1 MKIAL
6 ITDTHFGARNDSLLF
21 LDFFSKF
28 YKNIFFP
35 TLKERG
41 ITEVI
46 HLGDVVDRRKF
57 INYKTLNSMKEI
69 LFFPLKEMG
78 GNVKIIVGNHDI
90 YYKNTLKVNSM
101 EELTKGMD
109 HVTVYSDPCEVSLT
123 KDHKVLFLPW
133 ICADNEDKSKEL
145 IEKTRTKV
153 VFGHLQIV
161 GIESDK
167 GSFMMEG
174 HSIPMFK
181 AFQRVFS
188 GHFHHRS
195 ITENITY
202 LGNPYEITWSD
213 YNDKRG
219 FHIYDTETMEVE
231 FIENPYSMFHK
242 IYYNDEKNDYGD
254 LSKYEDTYV
263 KIIIENKNNNYMFET
278 LMDKLIDAGTSNIS
292 VVDNLFDMEDLGD
305 DIEGIEDVEDTM
317 SVIKNCVD
325 GLQIKNKN
333 DLNKLMQDLYGE
345 ALTME
350 IV

>member
-35 TLKERG
+35 SLKERG

-153 VFGHLQIV
+153 VFGHLQIA

>member
-1 MKIAL
+1 MKVAL

-21 LDFFSKF
+21 LDFFRKF
-28 YKNIFFP
+28 YENIFFP

-41 ITEVI
+41 ITDVI

-57 INYKTLNSMKEI
+57 INFKTLNSMKEI
-69 LFFPLKEMG
+69 LFHPLEEMG
-78 GNVKIIVGNHDI
+78 VNTRIIVGNHDI

-101 EELTKGMD
+101 EELTRGMNNIS
-109 HVTVYSDPCEVSLT
+109 VYSDPCEVSLT
-123 KDHKVLFLPW
+123 KEHKVLFLPW

-153 VFGHLQIV
+153 AFGHLQIA

-167 GSFMMEG
+167 GSFMIEG
-174 HSIPMFK
+174 HPIPMFK

-195 ITENITY
+195 TTGNITY

-219 FHIYDTETMEVE
+219 FHIYDTETLETE

-242 IYYNDEKNDYGD
+242 IYYNDEKNVYGD

-317 SVIKNCVD
+317 SVIKNCVN
-325 GLQIKNKN
+325 GLQMENKE

-350 IV
+350 TV

>member
-1 MKIAL
+1 
-6 ITDTHFGARNDSLLF
+6 
-21 LDFFSKF
+21 
-28 YKNIFFP
+28 
-35 TLKERG
+35 
-41 ITEVI
+41 
-46 HLGDVVDRRKF
+46 
-57 INYKTLNSMKEI
+57 
-69 LFFPLKEMG
+69 
-78 GNVKIIVGNHDI
+78 
-90 YYKNTLKVNSM
+90 M

-109 HVTVYSDPCEVSLT
+109 HVSVYSDPCEVSLT
-123 KDHKVLFLPW
+123 EDHKVLFLPW

-153 VFGHLQIV
+153 AFGHLQIV
-161 GIESDK
+161 GIEQDK
-167 GSFMMEG
+167 GSFAMEG

-195 ITENITY
+195 ITGNITY

-219 FHIYDTETMEVE
+219 FHIYDTETMETE

-263 KIIIENKNNNYMFET
+263 KIIIENKNNNYLFEI

-292 VVDNLFDMEDLGD
+292 VVDNLFDIEDLGD
-305 DIEGIEDVEDTM
+305 DIDGIEDVEDTM
-317 SVIKNCVD
+317 SVIRNCVD
-325 GLQIKNKN
+325 GLQIKNKE

-350 IV
+350 TV

>member
-21 LDFFSKF
+21 LDFFRKF
-28 YKNIFFP
+28 YENVFFP

-41 ITEVI
+41 ITDVI

-69 LFFPLKEMG
+69 FFHPLKEMG
-78 GNVKIIVGNHDI
+78 GNVRIIVGNHDI

-123 KDHKVLFLPW
+123 EDHKVLFLPW

-153 VFGHLQIV
+153 AFGHLQIV
-161 GIESDK
+161 GIEQDK
-167 GSFMMEG
+167 GSFAMEG

-195 ITENITY
+195 ITGNITY

-213 YNDKRG
+213 YND
-219 FHIYDTETMEVE
+219 
-231 FIENPYSMFHK
+231 FILKAINS
-242 IYYNDEKNDYGD
+242 
-254 LSKYEDTYV
+254 
-263 KIIIENKNNNYMFET
+263 NNI
-278 LMDKLIDAGTSNIS
+278 L
-292 VVDNLFDMEDLGD
+292 
-305 DIEGIEDVEDTM
+305 
-317 SVIKNCVD
+317 
-325 GLQIKNKN
+325 
-333 DLNKLMQDLYGE
+333 
-345 ALTME
+345 
-350 IV
+350 

>member
-1 MKIAL
+1 
-6 ITDTHFGARNDSLLF
+6 
-21 LDFFSKF
+21 
-28 YKNIFFP
+28 
-35 TLKERG
+35 
-41 ITEVI
+41 
-46 HLGDVVDRRKF
+46 
-57 INYKTLNSMKEI
+57 MKEI
-69 LFFPLKEMG
+69 FFHPLKEMG
-78 GNVKIIVGNHDI
+78 GNVRIIVGNHDI

-109 HVTVYSDPCEVSLT
+109 HVTVYSDPCEVSLSE
-123 KDHKVLFLPW
+123 DHKVLFLPW

-153 VFGHLQIV
+153 AFGHLQIV
-161 GIESDK
+161 GIEQDK
-167 GSFMMEG
+167 GSFAMEG

-195 ITENITY
+195 ITGNITY

-219 FHIYDTETMEVE
+219 FHIYDTETMETE

-263 KIIIENKNNNYMFET
+263 KIIIENKDNNYLFEI

-292 VVDNLFDMEDLGD
+292 VVDNLFDIEDLGD
-305 DIEGIEDVEDTM
+305 DIDGIEDVEDTM
-317 SVIKNCVD
+317 SVIRNCVD
-325 GLQIKNKN
+325 GLQIKNKE
-333 DLNKLMQDLYGE
+333 DMNKLMQDLYGE

-350 IV
+350 TV

>member
-21 LDFFSKF
+21 LEFFRKF
-28 YKNIFFP
+28 YDNVFFP

-57 INYKTLNSMKEI
+57 INYKTLNSMKDI
-69 LFFPLKEMG
+69 LFYPLEEMG
-78 GNVKIIVGNHDI
+78 VNIKVIIGNHDI

-109 HVTVYSDPCEVSLT
+109 HVSVYTDPCEVDLT
-123 KDHKVLFLPW
+123 KDHKVLFVPW
-133 ICADNEDKSKEL
+133 ICADNEDETREL

-153 VFGHLQIV
+153 AFGHLQIE
-161 GIESDK
+161 GMEQHK
-167 GSFMMEG
+167 GSFAIEG
-174 HSIPMFK
+174 HSMSMFK
-181 AFQRVFS
+181 AFQKVFS

-195 ITENITY
+195 TTGNVTY

-219 FHIYDTETMEVE
+219 FHIYDTETMETE

-254 LSKYEDTYV
+254 FSKYVDTYV

-278 LMDKLIDAGTSNIS
+278 LMDKLIAAGTSNIS
-292 VVDNLFDMEDLGD
+292 VVDNLFDIEDLGD
-305 DIEGIEDVEDTM
+305 DIDGIEDVEDTM

-325 GLQIKNKN
+325 GLQIENKN

-350 IV
+350 VV

>member
-78 GNVKIIVGNHDI
+78 GNVRIIVGNHDI

-153 VFGHLQIV
+153 VFGHLQIA

>member
-6 ITDTHFGARNDSLLF
+6 ITDTHAGARNDSVLF
-21 LDFFSKF
+21 ANFFRKF
-28 YKNIFFP
+28 YENIFFP

-41 ITEVI
+41 ITDVI
-46 HLGDVVDRRKF
+46 HLGDMFDRRKF
-57 INYKTLNSMKEI
+57 INYKTLNSWKKM
-69 LFFPLKEMG
+69 FFDPLEEMG
-78 GNVKIIVGNHDI
+78 ANIKIITGNHDSF
-90 YYKNTLKVNSM
+90 YKNTLAVNSPQ
-101 EELTKGMD
+101 ELTKGMD

-123 KDHKVLFLPW
+123 EDHKVLFLPW
-133 ICADNEDKSKEL
+133 ICDDNEDKSKEL

-153 VFGHLQIV
+153 AFGHLQIA

-174 HSIPMFK
+174 HSIAMFK

-195 ITENITY
+195 ITGNITY

-219 FHIYDTETMEVE
+219 FHIYDTETMETE
-231 FIENPYSMFHK
+231 F
-242 IYYNDEKNDYGD
+242 
-254 LSKYEDTYV
+254 
-263 KIIIENKNNNYMFET
+263 IENKNNNYMFET
-278 LMDKLIDAGTSNIS
+278 LMDKLVDAGTSNIS

-305 DIEGIEDVEDTM
+305 DIDGIEDVEDTM
-317 SVIKNCVD
+317 SVIKNCVN
-325 GLQIKNKN
+325 GLQMENKE
-333 DLNKLMQDLYGE
+333 DLNKLMQDLYSE

-350 IV
+350 TV

>member
-6 ITDTHFGARNDSLLF
+6 ITDTHFGARNDSLIF
-21 LDFFSKF
+21 SDFFHKF
-28 YKNIFFP
+28 YENVFFP

-41 ITEVI
+41 ITDVI

-69 LFFPLKEMG
+69 FFHPLKEMG

-123 KDHKVLFLPW
+123 EDHKVLFLPW

-153 VFGHLQIV
+153 AFGHLQIV
-161 GIESDK
+161 GIEQDK
-167 GSFMMEG
+167 GSFAMEG

-195 ITENITY
+195 ITGNITY

-219 FHIYDTETMEVE
+219 FHIYDTETMETE
-231 FIENPYSMFHK
+231 FIVNPYSMFHK

-263 KIIIENKNNNYMFET
+263 KIIIENKDNNYLFEI
-278 LMDKLIDAGTSNIS
+278 LMDKLIDAGASNIS
-292 VVDNLFDMEDLGD
+292 VVDNLFDIEDLGD
-305 DIEGIEDVEDTM
+305 DIDGIEDVEDTM
-317 SVIKNCVD
+317 SVIRNCVD
-325 GLQIKNKN
+325 GLQIKNKE

-350 IV
+350 TV

>member
-21 LDFFSKF
+21 LEFFRKF
-28 YKNIFFP
+28 YDNVFFP

-57 INYKTLNSMKEI
+57 INYKTLNSMKDI
-69 LFFPLKEMG
+69 LFYPLKEMG
-78 GNVKIIVGNHDI
+78 ANIKVIIGNHDI

-109 HVTVYSDPCEVSLT
+109 HVSVYTDPCEVALT
-123 KDHKVLFLPW
+123 KDHKVLFVPW
-133 ICADNEDKSKEL
+133 ICADNEDETREL

-153 VFGHLQIV
+153 AFGHLQIE
-161 GIESDK
+161 GIEQHK
-167 GSFMMEG
+167 GSFAIEG
-174 HSIPMFK
+174 HSMSMFK
-181 AFQRVFS
+181 AFQKVFS

-195 ITENITY
+195 TTGNVTY

-219 FHIYDTETMEVE
+219 FHIYDTETMETE

-254 LSKYEDTYV
+254 FSKYVDTYV

-278 LMDKLIDAGTSNIS
+278 LMDKLIAAGTSNIS
-292 VVDNLFDMEDLGD
+292 VVDNLFDIEDLGD
-305 DIEGIEDVEDTM
+305 DIDGIEDVEDTM

-325 GLQIKNKN
+325 GLQIENKN

-350 IV
+350 VV